1 MDFERLERAW
11 RSSANSPSA
20 AAQAYLMEEMM
31 ETLNKRRRDFRGFIG
46 IIGLVLV
53 LWTAKIAYDV
63 VFNPFP
69 FDFSREWAVLPLFAL
84 PWAALFF
91 LGAQYKRH
99 MEAFPDPYRSTPDTL
114 RALIDENEVAQK
126 RTRWMAGMT
135 LVCIGLLTL
144 MLGQLMSVGKM
155 TGQNVFQG
163 SILFGAIFAGIWAY
177 HGWAY
182 FKKLRPEGERLK
194 RLLSEFKD

>member
-31 ETLNKRRRDFRGFIG
+31 KTLDKRRRDFRGFIG
-46 IIGLVLV
+46 IIGLVLTF
-53 LWTAKIAYDV
+53 WTVKIANDL

-69 FDFSREWAVLPLFAL
+69 FDFSREWAALPLFL
-84 PWAALFF
+84 MPWAALFF
-91 LGAQYKRH
+91 LAAQYKRH
-99 MEAFPDPYRSTPDTL
+99 MEAFPDPYRSAPDTL
-114 RALIDENEVAQK
+114 RALIDENDAAQN

-135 LVCIGLLTL
+135 LVCIVFLALA
-144 MLGQLMSVGKM
+144 LGQLMSVGKM

-163 SILFGAIFAGIWAY
+163 SILFGTIFAGVWAY
-177 HGWAY
+177 HGWQY
-182 FKKLRPEGERLK
+182 FRKLRPEGERLR
-194 RLLSEFKD
+194 RLLVDYQD